1 MQRLQQK
8 TIKSRNGSG
17 GLLAL
22 AAVLVA
28 GSIDAQP
35 TDSAGAP
42 EAAEFLEL
50 DDSDGPADLGALRR
64 ARDTL
69 MGIRDFDA
77 ALSPAQATVGA
88 QEEQRSLSY
97 ALDLAALARIQAELR
112 DIDAAEAKFLEAI
125 ELIASAEGEYSVTL
139 IEVYRGLGRAYI
151 RGSRYPEAIATL
163 EQAQH
168 ISQRNLGLFNVEQS
182 PLLDDITTAYLGLG
196 DTTEARR
203 LQLDRLENAV
213 RRFGAND
220 VRVIPYRYTLGS
232 YYERSRLP
240 ESAREQY
247 EEILKSQEANLGGGA
262 ADLLAPL
269 RQLVRLDLLL
279 AQGASPERH
288 DQLMALLEQNPDAD
302 PLERG
307 LSEALL
313 GDWATVTGNP
323 LAARSYYQ
331 RAWSTL
337 RQKADLDVAEYFAK
351 PTILDFIAPLNAVDR
366 GDKSDPYA
374 WAQVV
379 LEFDVSAT
387 GQPSSV
393 RIIGDGTPPT
403 QLQTRYARRLRET
416 HFRPRLVGGE
426 PVNTTHVRSTHF
438 FRYYVDE
445 DKQKEKPTDKDG

>member
-1 MQRLQQK
+1 MQWLQQK
-8 TIKSRNGSG
+8 TTKSRNGSG

-28 GSIDAQP
+28 GSIEAQP
-35 TDSAGAP
+35 TDSPGSP
-42 EAAEFLEL
+42 EAAESAQL
-50 DDSDGPADLGALRR
+50 DDRDSTPELIALRR

-69 MGIRDFDA
+69 VGIRDFDA
-77 ALSPAQATVGA
+77 ALRPAQEAVAA
-88 QEEQRSLSY
+88 QEQQRDSGY
-97 ALDLAALARIQAELR
+97 ALDLAALARIQGELR
-112 DIDAAEAKFLEAI
+112 DIEGAETKFLEAI
-125 ELIASAEGEYSVTL
+125 ELISAAEGEYSVTL
-139 IEVYRGLGRAYI
+139 IDIYRGLGRAYI
-151 RGSRYPEAIATL
+151 RGSQYPQAITTL

-203 LQLDRLENAV
+203 MQLDRLDNAV

-220 VRVIPYRYTLGS
+220 VRVIPYRYTLAN

-247 EEILKSQEANLGGGA
+247 EEVLKSQEATLGGAA

-269 RQLVRLDLLL
+269 RQLVRIDLLL
-279 AQGASPERH
+279 AQGEIPERH
-288 DQLMALLEQNPDAD
+288 DQLVALLEQNPTAD

-313 GDWATVTGNP
+313 GDWATVTGDP

-331 RAWSTL
+331 RAWVTL
-337 RQKADLDVAEYFAK
+337 QQKAELDVPEYFAK
-351 PTILDFIAPLNAVDR
+351 PAMLDFVAPLNAVDR
-366 GDKSDPYA
+366 GDRRDPYA

-379 LEFDVSAT
+379 LEFDVSAE
-387 GQPSSV
+387 GVPSDV
-393 RIIGDGTPPT
+393 RVIADGAPGPL
-403 QLQTRYARRLRET
+403 QLRYARRLRET

-426 PVNTTHVRSTHF
+426 PVTTTNVRSTHY

-445 DKQKEKPTDKDG
+445 DERQEANEGS